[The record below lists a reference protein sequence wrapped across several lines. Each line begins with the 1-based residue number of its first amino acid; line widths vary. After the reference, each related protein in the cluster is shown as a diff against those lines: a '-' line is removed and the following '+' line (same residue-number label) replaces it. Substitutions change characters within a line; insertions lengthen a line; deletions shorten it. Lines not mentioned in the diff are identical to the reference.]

1 MGVPDNYELPTSY
14 NDAYHLMGDG
24 VAVPAVSWLSKK
36 LLQPLAKAAQ
46 AIAAA
51 GAGWREVPPCRDPF
65 LSDVIVPGV
74 RGEFKQAEKAGGAS

>member
-36 LLQPLAKAAQ
+36 LLQPLAKLRRPLQRA
-46 AIAAA
+46 
-51 GAGWREVPPCRDPF
+51 
-65 LSDVIVPGV
+65 SDGRPSSHHSV
-74 RGEFKQAEKAGGAS
+74 

>member
-46 AIAAA
+46 AIAAS
-51 GAGWREVPPCRDPF
+51 V
-65 LSDVIVPGV
+65 
-74 RGEFKQAEKAGGAS
+74 